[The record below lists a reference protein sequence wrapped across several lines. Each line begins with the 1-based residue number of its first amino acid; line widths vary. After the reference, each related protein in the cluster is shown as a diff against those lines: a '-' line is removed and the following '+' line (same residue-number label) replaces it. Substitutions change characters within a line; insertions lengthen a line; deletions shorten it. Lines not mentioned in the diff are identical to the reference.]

1 MRKGSGVDLMIFVLR
16 KLGSIGFCMGGGLS
30 LALATHLANT
40 SHPLV
45 AAVTCYGT
53 PPKDIF
59 DVREITKSTPVQGHF
74 GAKVSLKVI
83 IHLK

>member
-1 MRKGSGVDLMIFVLR
+1 
-16 KLGSIGFCMGGGLS
+16 MGGGLS

-40 SHPLV
+40 SHPLA

-59 DVREITKSTPVQGHF
+59 DVREITKATPVQGHF
-74 GAKVSLKVI
+74 GAKVSLRTIINPKVKCKI
-83 IHLK
+83 LTQNEIELKKG